1 MQKKVDS
8 NTITLHLTIMSLTD
22 LQNRLTV
29 AEAAIAALTA
39 QVHYLSGH
47 QTQVKTAI
55 PLQSIHSRGGRG
67 GRGGYNGRDNY
78 NAGGLTR
85 TYTQPPQ
92 NDQENWAPTA
102 LSDILQNNEEVT
114 FTINTG
120 KNNQGAF
127 TTTTAVAVFD
137 GTNLKVTACTDI
149 PSLVGLTSSKPGE
162 ILYKFMNE
170 LKEAN
175 LITRTFQAL
184 PWRLCSVERDG
195 QRETLSNLR
204 KALTEQN
211 E

>member
-1 MQKKVDS
+1 
-8 NTITLHLTIMSLTD
+8 MSLTD

-29 AEAAIAALTA
+29 AETAIAALTA

-47 QTQVKTAI
+47 HAQVKTAI
-55 PLQSIHSRGGRG
+55 PLQSVQARGGRVSYN
-67 GRGGYNGRDNY
+67 GRGDGYNNRVSYNGRDG
-78 NAGGLTR
+78 ASSASSAR
-85 TYTQPPQ
+85 SYTQPQ

-102 LSDILQNNEEVT
+102 LSDILQNNEDVT

-120 KNNQGAF
+120 KNAQGAF

-137 GTNLKVTACTDI
+137 GTNLTVKACADI

>member
-1 MQKKVDS
+1 
-8 NTITLHLTIMSLTD
+8 MSLTD

-55 PLQSIHSRGGRG
+55 PLQSIHGRG
-67 GRGGYNGRDNY
+67 GRGGYAGRSGY
-78 NAGGLTR
+78 GNAGYGNSGYGNAGSPTR
-85 TYTQPPQ
+85 TQPSQ
-92 NDQENWAPTA
+92 GDQENWVPTA
-102 LSDILQNNEEVT
+102 LSDILKNNEEVT

>member
-1 MQKKVDS
+1 
-8 NTITLHLTIMSLTD
+8 MSLTD

-47 QTQVKTAI
+47 HIQVKTAI
-55 PLQSIHSRGGRG
+55 PLQSVQARGGRISYN
-67 GRGGYNGRDNY
+67 GRANYNGRDGASSARSY
-78 NAGGLTR
+78 A
-85 TYTQPPQ
+85 QPQ

-102 LSDILQNNEEVT
+102 LSDILQNNEDVT

-120 KNNQGAF
+120 KNAQGAF

-137 GTNLKVTACTDI
+137 GTNLTVKACADI
-149 PSLVGLTSSKPGE
+149 PSLIGMTSSKPGE

-211 E
+211 D

>member
-1 MQKKVDS
+1 
-8 NTITLHLTIMSLTD
+8 MSLTD

-29 AEAAIAALTA
+29 AETAIAALTA

-47 QTQVKTAI
+47 HTQVKTAI
-55 PLQSIHSRGGRG
+55 PLQSVNARGGRVSYNN
-67 GRGGYNGRDNY
+67 RAGYNGRDSY
-78 NAGGLTR
+78 NGRDGASAASSAR
-85 TYTQPPQ
+85 TYAQPQ

-137 GTNLKVTACTDI
+137 GTNLKVTACADI

>member
-1 MQKKVDS
+1 
-8 NTITLHLTIMSLTD
+8 MSLTD

-47 QTQVKTAI
+47 HTQVKTAI
-55 PLQSIHSRGGRG
+55 PLQSIR
-67 GRGGYNGRDNY
+67 GRGGYSSARPSRPFVSQQG
-78 NAGGLTR
+78 
-85 TYTQPPQ
+85 
-92 NDQENWAPTA
+92 DQENWVPTA
-102 LSDILQNNEEVT
+102 LSDILKSNEEVT

-127 TTTTAVAVFD
+127 TTTTAVAIFD

>member
-1 MQKKVDS
+1 MLDS
-8 NTITLHLTIMSLTD
+8 NTITTIMSLTD

-29 AEAAIAALTA
+29 AETAIAALTA

-47 QTQVKTAI
+47 HTQVKTAI
-55 PLQSIHSRGGRG
+55 PLQSVRGGRVSYNN
-67 GRGGYNGRDNY
+67 RGG
-78 NAGGLTR
+78 ASSVSSAR
-85 TYTQPPQ
+85 TYTQPQ

-211 E
+211 D

>member
-1 MQKKVDS
+1 
-8 NTITLHLTIMSLTD
+8 MSLTD

-29 AEAAIAALTA
+29 AETAIAALTA

-47 QTQVKTAI
+47 HAQVKTAI
-55 PLQSIHSRGGRG
+55 PLQSVQARGGRVSYN
-67 GRGGYNGRDNY
+67 GRGGYNGRDSY
-78 NAGGLTR
+78 NGRDGANGPR
-85 TYTQPPQ
+85 SYAQPQ

-102 LSDILQNNEEVT
+102 LSDILQNNEDVT

-120 KNNQGAF
+120 KNAQGAF

-137 GTNLKVTACTDI
+137 GTNLTVKACADI
-149 PSLVGLTSSKPGE
+149 PSLVGMTSSKPGE

>member
-1 MQKKVDS
+1 
-8 NTITLHLTIMSLTD
+8 MSLTD

-47 QTQVKTAI
+47 HTQVKTAI
-55 PLQSIHSRGGRG
+55 PLQSVYGRSG
-67 GRGGYNGRDNY
+67 RVSYNGRGGYNGRDG
-78 NAGGLTR
+78 ASAASSAR
-85 TYTQPPQ
+85 TYAQPQ
-92 NDQENWAPTA
+92 GDQENWAPTA
-102 LSDILQNNEEVT
+102 LSDILQNNEDVT

-120 KNNQGAF
+120 KNAQGAF

-137 GTNLKVTACTDI
+137 GTNLKVKACADI

>member
-1 MQKKVDS
+1 
-8 NTITLHLTIMSLTD
+8 MSLTD

-47 QTQVKTAI
+47 QPQVKTAI
-55 PLQSIHSRGGRG
+55 PLQSVNGRGGFSGGRG
-67 GRGGYNGRDNY
+67 GFN
-78 NAGGLTR
+78 TR
-85 TYTQPPQ
+85 PSRPFVQQ
-92 NDQENWAPTA
+92 NDQENWTPTA

-120 KNNQGAF
+120 KNAQGGF

-137 GTNLKVTACTDI
+137 GTNLKVTACADI

-195 QRETLSNLR
+195 QRVTLSNLR
-204 KALTEQN
+204 KTLTEQN

>member
-1 MQKKVDS
+1 
-8 NTITLHLTIMSLTD
+8 MSSRTPATHT
-22 LQNRLTV
+22 Q
-29 AEAAIAALTA
+29 
-39 QVHYLSGH
+39 SGH
-47 QTQVKTAI
+47 HTQVKTAI
-55 PLQSIHSRGGRG
+55 PLQSIRG
-67 GRGGYNGRDNY
+67 GRGGYSAVRPSRPFVQQG
-78 NAGGLTR
+78 
-85 TYTQPPQ
+85 
-92 NDQENWAPTA
+92 DQENWAPTA
-102 LSDILQNNEEVT
+102 LSDILKNNEDVT

-120 KNNQGAF
+120 KNAQGAF

-137 GTNLKVTACTDI
+137 GTNLKVKACADI

>member
-1 MQKKVDS
+1 
-8 NTITLHLTIMSLTD
+8 MSLTD

-55 PLQSIHSRGGRG
+55 PLQSVNGRGGFG
-67 GRGGYNGRDNY
+67 GRGGYNARPS
-78 NAGGLTR
+78 R
-85 TYTQPPQ
+85 PFVPQ
-92 NDQENWAPTA
+92 GDQENWAPTA

-137 GTNLKVTACTDI
+137 GTNLKVTACADI

>member
-1 MQKKVDS
+1 
-8 NTITLHLTIMSLTD
+8 MSLTD

-29 AEAAIAALTA
+29 AETAIAALTA

-55 PLQSIHSRGGRG
+55 PLQSVQARGGRISYNN
-67 GRGGYNGRDNY
+67 RVSYNGRDGAN
-78 NAGGLTR
+78 GPR
-85 TYTQPPQ
+85 TYAQPQ
-92 NDQENWAPTA
+92 GDQENWAPTA
-102 LSDILQNNEEVT
+102 LSDILQNNEDVT

-120 KNNQGAF
+120 KNAQGAF

-137 GTNLKVTACTDI
+137 GTNLKVKACADI
-149 PSLVGLTSSKPGE
+149 PSLIGMTSSKPGE

>member
-1 MQKKVDS
+1 
-8 NTITLHLTIMSLTD
+8 MSLTD

-29 AEAAIAALTA
+29 AETAIAALTA

-47 QTQVKTAI
+47 HTQVKTAI
-55 PLQSIHSRGGRG
+55 PLQSVNARGGRVSYNN
-67 GRGGYNGRDNY
+67 RGSYNGRDG
-78 NAGGLTR
+78 AGAASSAR
-85 TYTQPPQ
+85 AYAQPQ

-102 LSDILQNNEEVT
+102 LSDILQNNEDVT

-162 ILYKFMNE
+162 ILYKFMKE

-175 LITRTFQAL
+175 LIARTFQAL

>member
-1 MQKKVDS
+1 
-8 NTITLHLTIMSLTD
+8 MSLTD

-29 AEAAIAALTA
+29 AETAIAALTA

-47 QTQVKTAI
+47 HTQVKTAI
-55 PLQSIHSRGGRG
+55 PLQSVHARSRVSYNNRVN
-67 GRGGYNGRDNY
+67 YNGRDG
-78 NAGGLTR
+78 ASSASSAR
-85 TYTQPPQ
+85 TYTQPQ
-92 NDQENWAPTA
+92 NDQENWVPTA

-149 PSLVGLTSSKPGE
+149 PSLIGLTSSKPGE

-211 E
+211 DS

>member
-1 MQKKVDS
+1 
-8 NTITLHLTIMSLTD
+8 MSLTD

-29 AEAAIAALTA
+29 AETAIAALTA

-55 PLQSIHSRGGRG
+55 PLQSVQARGGRISYNN
-67 GRGGYNGRDNY
+67 RVSYNGRDGY
-78 NAGGLTR
+78 NGASSASASR
-85 TYTQPPQ
+85 SYAQPQ

-102 LSDILQNNEEVT
+102 LSDILQNNEDVT
-114 FTINTG
+114 FTIDTG
-120 KNNQGAF
+120 KNAQGAF

-137 GTNLKVTACTDI
+137 GTNLKVKACADI
-149 PSLVGLTSSKPGE
+149 PSLIGMTSSKPGE

>member
-1 MQKKVDS
+1 
-8 NTITLHLTIMSLTD
+8 MSLTD

-29 AEAAIAALTA
+29 AETAIAALTA

-55 PLQSIHSRGGRG
+55 PLQSVQARGRVSYNGRG
-67 GRGGYNGRDNY
+67 DGYNNRGAYNGRDG
-78 NAGGLTR
+78 ASSAR
-85 TYTQPPQ
+85 TYAQPQ

-102 LSDILQNNEEVT
+102 LSDILKNNEDVT

-120 KNNQGAF
+120 KNAQGAF

-137 GTNLKVTACTDI
+137 GTNLTVKACADI
-149 PSLVGLTSSKPGE
+149 PSLIGMTSSKPGE

>member
-1 MQKKVDS
+1 LIAKKS
-8 NTITLHLTIMSLTD
+8 RFKHHNLTIMSLID

-29 AEAAIAALTA
+29 AETAIAALTA

-55 PLQSIHSRGGRG
+55 PLQSIHARGGRG
-67 GRGGYNGRDNY
+67 GYMGRGGYNGRDGANG
-78 NAGGLTR
+78 AR
-85 TYTQPPQ
+85 SYTQPQ
-92 NDQENWAPTA
+92 NDQENWVPTA
-102 LSDILQNNEEVT
+102 LSDILKNNEEVT

-137 GTNLKVTACTDI
+137 GTNLKVTACADI

-195 QRETLSNLR
+195 QRTTLSNLR
-204 KALTEQN
+204 KTLTEQN

>member
-1 MQKKVDS
+1 
-8 NTITLHLTIMSLTD
+8 MSLTD

-47 QTQVKTAI
+47 HTQVKTAI
-55 PLQSIHSRGGRG
+55 PLQSVQARGRVSYNGRV
-67 GRGGYNGRDNY
+67 GYNGRDS
-78 NAGGLTR
+78 ASSAR
-85 TYTQPPQ
+85 SDAQPQ

-102 LSDILQNNEEVT
+102 LSDILQNNEDVT

-120 KNNQGAF
+120 KNAQGAF

-137 GTNLKVTACTDI
+137 GTNLTVKACADI
-149 PSLVGLTSSKPGE
+149 PSLIGMTSSKPGE

>member
-1 MQKKVDS
+1 
-8 NTITLHLTIMSLTD
+8 MSLTD

-47 QTQVKTAI
+47 NTQSGHHTQVKTAI
-55 PLQSIHSRGGRG
+55 PLQSVHAR
-67 GRGGYNGRDNY
+67 GRGGYNASRPS
-78 NAGGLTR
+78 R
-85 TYTQPPQ
+85 PFVPQ
-92 NDQENWAPTA
+92 GDQENWVPTA

-127 TTTTAVAVFD
+127 TTTTAIAVFD
-137 GTNLKVTACTDI
+137 GTNLKVTACADI
-149 PSLVGLTSSKPGE
+149 PSLVGLTSAKPGE

-195 QRETLSNLR
+195 QRVTLSNLR
-204 KALTEQN
+204 KTLTEQN

>member
-1 MQKKVDS
+1 
-8 NTITLHLTIMSLTD
+8 MSLTD

-55 PLQSIHSRGGRG
+55 PLQSVQARGGRISYN
-67 GRGGYNGRDNY
+67 GRGGYNGRDSY
-78 NAGGLTR
+78 NGRDGANGPR
-85 TYTQPPQ
+85 SYAQPQ

-102 LSDILQNNEEVT
+102 LSDILKNNEDVT

-120 KNNQGAF
+120 KNAQGAF

-137 GTNLKVTACTDI
+137 GTNLTVKACADI
-149 PSLVGLTSSKPGE
+149 PSLIGLTSSKPGE

>member
-1 MQKKVDS
+1 
-8 NTITLHLTIMSLTD
+8 MSLTD

-29 AEAAIAALTA
+29 AETAIAALTA

-47 QTQVKTAI
+47 HTQVKTAI
-55 PLQSIHSRGGRG
+55 PLQSVNARGGRISYNN
-67 GRGGYNGRDNY
+67 RVSYNGRDGANGPRAY
-78 NAGGLTR
+78 A
-85 TYTQPPQ
+85 QPQ

-102 LSDILQNNEEVT
+102 LSDILQNNEDVT

-120 KNNQGAF
+120 KNAQGAF

-137 GTNLKVTACTDI
+137 GTNLKVKACTDS

>member
-1 MQKKVDS
+1 
-8 NTITLHLTIMSLTD
+8 MSLTD

-29 AEAAIAALTA
+29 AETAIAALTA

-55 PLQSIHSRGGRG
+55 PLQSVQARGGRISYN
-67 GRGGYNGRDNY
+67 GRGGYNGRDSY
-78 NAGGLTR
+78 NGRDGANGPR
-85 TYTQPPQ
+85 SYAQPQ

-102 LSDILQNNEEVT
+102 LSDILKNNEDVT

-120 KNNQGAF
+120 KNAQGAF

-137 GTNLKVTACTDI
+137 GTNLTVKACADI
-149 PSLVGLTSSKPGE
+149 PSLIGLTSSKPGE

>member
-1 MQKKVDS
+1 MLDS
-8 NTITLHLTIMSLTD
+8 NTITTIMSLTD

-29 AEAAIAALTA
+29 AETAIAALTA

-47 QTQVKTAI
+47 HTQVKTAI
-55 PLQSIHSRGGRG
+55 PLQSVRGGRVSYNN
-67 GRGGYNGRDNY
+67 RVNYNGRDG
-78 NAGGLTR
+78 ASAVSSAR
-85 TYTQPPQ
+85 TYTQPQ
-92 NDQENWAPTA
+92 NDQENWVPTA

-211 E
+211 D

>member
-1 MQKKVDS
+1 
-8 NTITLHLTIMSLTD
+8 MSLTD

-47 QTQVKTAI
+47 HTQVKTAI
-55 PLQSIHSRGGRG
+55 PLQSVQARGRVSYN
-67 GRGGYNGRDNY
+67 GRGGYNGRDS
-78 NAGGLTR
+78 ASSAR
-85 TYTQPPQ
+85 SDAQPQ

-102 LSDILQNNEEVT
+102 LSDILQNNEDVT

-120 KNNQGAF
+120 KNAQGAF

-137 GTNLKVTACTDI
+137 GTNLTVKACADI

>member
-1 MQKKVDS
+1 
-8 NTITLHLTIMSLTD
+8 MSLTD

-55 PLQSIHSRGGRG
+55 PLQSVRGGRVS
-67 GRGGYNGRDNY
+67 YNGRDGY
-78 NAGGLTR
+78 NNRGAYNGRDGASAAR
-85 TYTQPPQ
+85 SYAQPQ

-137 GTNLKVTACTDI
+137 GTNLKVTACADI

-162 ILYKFMNE
+162 ILYKFMESLHKDGHISKTFGIAPWKLCYVKRHGVKKNLEE
-170 LKEAN
+170 LRA
-175 LITRTFQAL
+175 
-184 PWRLCSVERDG
+184 
-195 QRETLSNLR
+195 
-204 KALTEQN
+204 
-211 E
+211 

>member
-1 MQKKVDS
+1 
-8 NTITLHLTIMSLTD
+8 MSLTD

-29 AEAAIAALTA
+29 AETAIAALTA

-55 PLQSIHSRGGRG
+55 PLQSVQARGGRISYNN
-67 GRGGYNGRDNY
+67 RVSYNGRDGAN
-78 NAGGLTR
+78 GPR
-85 TYTQPPQ
+85 TYAQPQ

-102 LSDILQNNEEVT
+102 LSDILQNNEDVT

-120 KNNQGAF
+120 KNAQGAF

-137 GTNLKVTACTDI
+137 GTNLKVKACADI
-149 PSLVGLTSSKPGE
+149 PSLIGMTSSKPGE

>member
-1 MQKKVDS
+1 MS
-8 NTITLHLTIMSLTD
+8 ITNF
-22 LQNRLTV
+22 QNRLTV
-29 AEAAIAALTA
+29 AEANIAALTA

-47 QTQVKTAI
+47 QSGHHAQVKTAI
-55 PLQSIHSRGGRG
+55 PLQSVRG
-67 GRGGYNGRDNY
+67 GRGGYSAARPSRPFIQQSQG
-78 NAGGLTR
+78 
-85 TYTQPPQ
+85 
-92 NDQENWAPTA
+92 DQENWVPTA
-102 LSDILQNNEEVT
+102 LSDILKNNEEIT

-120 KNNQGAF
+120 TNAQGAF
-127 TTTTAVAVFD
+127 TTTTAVSVFD
-137 GTNLKVTACTDI
+137 GTNLKVTACADI

-195 QRETLSNLR
+195 QRVTLSNLR